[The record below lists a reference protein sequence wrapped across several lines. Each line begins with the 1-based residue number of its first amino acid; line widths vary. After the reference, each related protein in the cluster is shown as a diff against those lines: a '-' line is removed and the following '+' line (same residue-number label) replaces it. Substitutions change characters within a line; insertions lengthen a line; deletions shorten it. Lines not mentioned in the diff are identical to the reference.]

1 MSILR
6 RIKWY
11 SLSSIGAPLMSLATL
26 PLFTMKL
33 GPEQFGS
40 FAIGAALAS
49 VISAVA
55 GSVSMVS
62 LPAQL
67 AQCNADERR
76 SYITSVFV
84 LALMVAL
91 GASVMVSSIFAFASA
106 SFGLSLLSFS
116 AAVVSVVAGLL
127 NSIWAVCVEI
137 LTIDGRAKRYALTTF
152 AQVLSNI
159 IAVSAALFYFD
170 DIKNALFWGFLAA
183 SVVGFGSALL
193 LFNQWVTLN
202 LTRSWFTKAGSGGV
216 ASVIAS
222 LSENGK
228 VAVER
233 SYLGA
238 LVGVYPLGLYA
249 HAQYYKG
256 AAMATLNALSR
267 GVLPT
272 ALKEAQVDAPH
283 FPYTIRL
290 WAFVQAFILSAALGF
305 ALVGREVIG
314 LLTHGKFSDAAPLAT
329 ALMLILLL
337 QTAAKPHT
345 MLLLSRGRGHITA
358 HLNTFSI
365 VISLILLFAT
375 APWIGIWAAIVA
387 LTIQVL
393 VHRLG
398 VYFAANSL
406 YRISFSDYWVVN
418 GVIALGGCLLI
429 VDLFNLGIVYRSAIL
444 FTCYAAMLWK
454 MKSSFSLLMSARLQ

>member
-1 MSILR
+1 
-6 RIKWY
+6 
-11 SLSSIGAPLMSLATL
+11 MSLITL

-49 VISAVA
+49 VVSAVA

-62 LPAQL
+62 LPTQL
-67 AQCNADERR
+67 ARCNADERR
-76 SYITSVFV
+76 SYITAVFV
-84 LALMVAL
+84 LALIVAL
-91 GASVMVSSIFAFASA
+91 GASVMVFFIFALASS
-106 SFGLSLLSFS
+106 SFGLSILSFY
-116 AAVVSVVAGLL
+116 AAVVSVVAGFL

-137 LTIDGRAKRYALTTF
+137 LTIEGRAKRYALTTF
-152 AQVLSNI
+152 AQALANI

-170 DIKNALFWGFLAA
+170 DIENALFWGFFAA
-183 SVVGFGSALL
+183 SIVGFGGALL
-193 LFNQWVTLN
+193 LFNRWLTFNV
-202 LTRSWFTKAGSGGV
+202 TRSWFTKAGRGGV
-216 ASVIAS
+216 AGVIAS

-228 VAVER
+228 VALER

-256 AAMATLNALSR
+256 AAMAALNALSR

-272 ALKEAQVDAPH
+272 ALQEAQEDAPN
-283 FPYTIRL
+283 FPYTVRI
-290 WAFVQAFILSAALGF
+290 WALVQAFIVSVALGF
-305 ALVGREVIG
+305 ALVGKEVIG
-314 LLTHGKFSDAAPLAT
+314 LLTHDKFSNAAPMTT

-358 HLNTFSI
+358 HLNTISI
-365 VISLILLFAT
+365 VISVALLFAT
-375 APWIGIWAAIVA
+375 APWLGIWAAILA
-387 LTIQVL
+387 LAIQIL
-393 VHRLG
+393 IHRLG
-398 VYFAANSL
+398 VYRAANSL
-406 YRISFSDYWVVN
+406 YRTTFSDYWVVN
-418 GVIALGGCLLI
+418 GAIALGACLLI
-429 VDLFNLGIVYRSAIL
+429 VDLFSLGIAYRSAIL
-444 FTCYAAMLWK
+444 FTCYAAILWK

>member
-55 GSVSMVS
+55 SSVSMVS

-67 AQCNADERR
+67 AQYNGDERR

-91 GASVMVSSIFAFASA
+91 GASVMICSIFALASA

-116 AAVVSVVAGLL
+116 AGVVSVVAGFL
-127 NSIWAVCVEI
+127 NSIWGVCVEI
-137 LTIDGRAKRYALTTF
+137 LTIDGRARRYALTTF

-159 IAVSAALFYFD
+159 IAVSAAIFYFD
-170 DIKNALFWGFLAA
+170 DIQNALFWGFLAA

-193 LFNQWVTLN
+193 LFNQWATLN
-202 LTRSWFTKAGSGGV
+202 LTRSWLNKAGNGGV
-216 ASVIAS
+216 ASVISS

-228 VAVER
+228 VAFER

-256 AAMATLNALSR
+256 AAMAALNALSR

-272 ALKEAQVDAPH
+272 ALQEAHVDAPH

-290 WAFVQAFILSAALGF
+290 WAFVQGFVVSAALGF

-345 MLLLSRGRGHITA
+345 ILLLSRGRGHVIA
-358 HLNTFSI
+358 HLNAFSI
-365 VISLILLFAT
+365 AISLISLFAS
-375 APWIGIWAAIVA
+375 APWIGIWAAILA

-393 VHRLG
+393 IHRLG
-398 VYFAANSL
+398 VYFAANSVCQ
-406 YRISFSDYWVVN
+406 ISFSDYWVIS
-418 GVIALGGCLLI
+418 GVLALGGCLL
-429 VDLFNLGIVYRSAIL
+429 VVELFNLGIVYRSAIL
-444 FTCYAAMLWK
+444 FTCYSAMLWK
-454 MKSSFSLLMSARLQ
+454 MKSSFSLLRSARLQ

>member
-11 SLSSIGAPLMSLATL
+11 SLSSIGVPLMSLATL

-33 GPEQFGS
+33 GPAQFGS

-67 AQCNADERR
+67 AKCNADERR
-76 SYITSVFV
+76 SYITAVFA
-84 LALMVAL
+84 LALLVAL

-106 SFGLSLLSFS
+106 SFNLSLISFS
-116 AAVVSVVAGLL
+116 AVVVSVIAGLL

-137 LTIDGRAKRYALTTF
+137 LTIEGRAKRYAITTF
-152 AQVLSNI
+152 AQALSNI
-159 IAVSAALFYFD
+159 IAISAALFYFD
-170 DIKNALFWGFLAA
+170 DIEHALFWGFFAA
-183 SVVGFGSALL
+183 SVVGFVGALL
-193 LFNQWVTLN
+193 LFNQWLTFN
-202 LTRSWFTKAGSGGV
+202 LTRSWFTKAGNGGV
-216 ASVIAS
+216 ASVTAS

-256 AAMATLNALSR
+256 AAMAALNALSR

-272 ALKEAQVDAPH
+272 ALQEAQADAPH
-283 FPYTIRL
+283 FSYTIRL
-290 WAFVQAFILSAALGF
+290 WALVQGFIVSAALGF

-337 QTAAKPHT
+337 QSAAKPHT
-345 MLLLSRGRGHITA
+345 MLLLSRGKGHITA

-365 VISLILLFAT
+365 VISIILLFAT
-375 APWIGIWAAIVA
+375 ASWIGIWAAIVA

-406 YRISFSDYWVVN
+406 HRISFSDYWVVN
-418 GVIALGGCLLI
+418 GVIAMGGCLLI